1 MIEEYGR
8 YGVEIIREEE
18 QDSTD
23 FSKALKLI
31 LKRVEEGHLDP
42 DQFRV
47 NNFAVFE
54 FLVFGLTSKMLRTL
68 AEHIVYI
75 IQTI

>member
-42 DQFRV
+42 DQPRV
-47 NNFAVFE
+47 KHFAVFE
-54 FLVFGLTSKMLRTL
+54 KDSFLG
-68 AEHIVYI
+68 
-75 IQTI
+75 

>member
-42 DQFRV
+42 DQLRV
-47 NNFAVFE
+47 KHFAVFE
-54 FLVFGLTSKMLRTL
+54 KDSFLG
-68 AEHIVYI
+68 
-75 IQTI
+75 